1 MNETLLWMMMIFLTS
16 AISATFAVMVTYAFT
31 SRKVALTN

>member
-16 AISATFAVMVTYAFT
+16 AISATFAIMVTY
-31 SRKVALTN
+31 VATRRSQVTAA